1 MQEVLKKKNYD
12 FVYREYP
19 EGHTWG
25 NWRRHLIDAL
35 IHFFGKEQ

>member
-1 MQEVLKKKNYD
+1 MKDALAEKGYD
-12 FVYREYP
+12 FVYKEYP

-35 IHFFGKEQ
+35 IHFYGI

>member
-1 MQEVLKKKNYD
+1 VLDKKGYD
-12 FVYREYP
+12 VVQREYH

-35 IHFFGKEQ
+35 EDYFGK